1 MAATDVQLLPDISCA
16 PVKSVLRSNSGSMR
30 CGPHCKAGEICEYIL
45 RAEFHQMFHQ
55 FSDSK
60 KRIEPKKTKKKSK
73 AKAKDKTKS
82 KKESVDF
89 PVHQPPFLAVRSN
102 PSSFVVFAIV
112 RLCVLE
118 KQTCEATRLYLKSI
132 TAASTDSESEEEDER
147 NTDGPRVPKIVGI
160 GLCSVFELVK
170 ESQKNHPHFCMRALQ
185 ALLDMLQGQQPEGL
199 KGEPPE
205 VIDALFDLLLEIS
218 SSSTSDQ
225 AQSTFSSNLTSFACA
240 CLLSLVVARGD
251 TGKLLSAASAM
262 LMSSQS
268 LAAEEIPTPGIMAS
282 LQRSVHAVLFGK
294 ILGPDWLTHGFPSS
308 ALCNSFSVQIP
319 KTKYRQGSPITSD
332 GKYLYILSG
341 GSIYKVGSGFSGT
354 IKGQIIMSRGGI
366 KVEEKGWLGY
376 CKGYVYFQPQAGSC
390 NDLIK
395 IDVETLK
402 EKERVK
408 VDVSEWG
415 PCAFFTDGDNIGL
428 ILSTKEDS
436 FIIKMFKPGCNPM
449 PCVHEMTFKLA
460 RKCLDVFGSG
470 IFEDDASYHV
480 IIANLP
486 SEDEPVTIACGKD
499 FALLKTVSGKI
510 LYSGKAQSL
519 GIKQGGPA
527 MGKWTEL
534 PITNSPKIVHYSVG
548 HDGLHALLV
557 AEDGSVFFAGTAR
570 RGEDGDQS
578 KGRRQPK
585 PTKPKKM
592 IKLEGQHVVTSAC
605 NNGTSALILQNGEL
619 YIFGKDTA
627 HADHNTGLV
636 SDIKEPIS
644 QVALG
649 KAHVLALTNKG
660 HVFTFGINHKGQCGR
675 EFIHGPNREVPLP
688 IAMATATE
696 EDGEDEDVESEEPDM
711 ICPAGRHQWNHDH
724 CMVCTICGECTGYG
738 ASCIASG
745 RPDRNPGL
753 PCGCGAGDSGC
764 IECGCCRSCAREND
778 QDVDVAAAWGQ
789 LVAGGLVDNKQTD
802 IIVFDVRCGRAGV
815 RLEDRLRRRIEEYRI
830 RQRRKQMLQSVKA
843 MKSGLAG
850 LNKLRSDVPE
860 KSSPPIVDDVVG
872 SDQEREATKL
882 TSLPPARMMLP
893 TEHPVVQIACGLHHN
908 VLLVQNGDV
917 YTFGNNQHGQLGHG
931 DFIIRGTPTFVKFP
945 SCFDSPVI
953 TQVAAGS
960 CHTVLLGSQGQ
971 VFTFGSNQKGQLRRS
986 PHNSG
991 LEESRKERKKAER
1004 DSCWNAIPGL
1014 IHNVGIKHGRRATWV
1029 GASGDQT
1036 FVKIDESLINSHS
1049 LSKSSVVCSKTC
1061 IGIIPN
1067 QIEQASSF
1075 KSLVISKAD
1084 GSCRSF
1090 NTADQLELKD
1100 SSVCLD
1106 SVYNVLWSFCSST
1119 QKISLY
1125 NINNTELQ
1133 TFSDSSSKVSP
1144 NLGDKDPDRSLPRI
1158 LNPEHMLPFKPGIP
1172 ISRAHAALN
1181 ILSSL
1186 DTLTSAQEQNLQ
1198 VLSEDRKRQSLS
1210 KVYSKEDFSVVDRFD
1225 SHGGGWGYSGHS
1237 IEAIRFMADTD
1248 VLLGGLGLFGGRGE
1262 YTAKLKVYDIG
1273 PEGGD
1278 QEIDGDVLVETDEI
1292 PYECGARHKFPMLFD
1307 EPIQLTAN
1315 RWYVAWARI
1324 SGPSSDCGSSG
1335 QSVVTTEDQIVF
1347 YFKSSKKSNNGTDV
1361 NAGQIPQLLY
1371 RTITPESQG
1380 LSKPSSEIEPVT
1392 VLTKDFSRTVS
1403 PDCFQSLLKLLRW
1416 AWQSF
1421 KAGYCETIL
1430 GSAMPA
1436 VAALMDLERLEYI
1449 CTSSL
1454 HLLKIYI
1461 NEIYPNG
1468 SSSKKSSAE
1477 VPKLA
1482 ECVADVRALL
1492 QHILSDRLPS
1502 AQVKTSFSSIPTSPS
1517 TSALLVN
1524 YLQSI
1529 LEECHETFMS
1539 CYHAFYPSA
1548 KLKWRGLCDLLLTID
1563 VPWVEETVE
1572 GDHLLAAVLASLCA
1586 SSIRLTSTLPVTLE
1600 NDHHNDSSPLS
1611 PDPNVD
1617 NSPATSNG
1625 HGHEMSP
1632 GVCGSE
1638 ILKFPVLV
1646 DCVNMRTE
1654 REGCNPGSCSFRE
1667 VLERLLA
1674 IVKQPLE
1681 AMLHQESVK
1690 HSSKLITNACAFIAV
1705 IVAELSYQSAGTV
1718 LDMHGTSG
1726 QVLNITPSRFTKVS
1740 QNRTWNTGNGSP
1752 DAICFSVD
1760 RTGILISGVT
1770 VYGGVGNEWHYEL
1783 ELLDDQSSNIVDPSL
1798 SQRWKTLAIVRGTF
1812 GPEDCYGDVA
1822 EIKFERPVPV
1832 KENIKYAVRLRNHGS
1847 RTNNGD
1853 GGLSQVK
1860 GPDGTLF
1867 TFTDC
1872 SLSFNGTNHTRG
1884 QIPQILYFSTPQ
1896 DTESVQSTRDL
1907 AELQARRNALSICN
1921 SVVKTAAELFVKAQ
1935 SIEDNDVLC
1944 AFGTSHVVTML
1955 LPLIFAHLGP
1965 VATSDPR
1972 SAVQVLHMVQDILP
1986 LVASLNKKGP
1996 QNAIS
2001 EKSENDGDV
2010 SDLSTTSNQYAIVE
2024 SDHPYRPAS
2033 VANYRVTFPPQV
2045 QWLSLEF
2052 DPQCGTAQVEDT
2064 LQVYVPSKNNTGQVW
2079 LSNAQTINVTGAS
2092 DSDDDHYTPY
2102 WPVFRKFSGK
2112 LDWPTTSLLL
2122 PGNEVVFSL
2131 ETASDYVKDDK
2142 ASFFGFR
2149 CQVVGFECPR
2159 IANGNNIESWEG
2171 LKHLERELAY
2181 LGGMC
2186 AASLMRRDLILPPS
2200 SVGEIEEDME
2210 LVEELSQQV
2219 YKNHSE
2225 LLSKGFALAHP
2236 PTIHQALEGVLPFS
2250 GQSNEHAF
2258 LKDFVSCMPGT
2269 SGGRLGRWLQPESYV
2284 DPKQCELL
2292 CSQDELKC
2300 NWPAIITVIT
2310 KDQYGKVVQA
2320 PSLKVEVLA
2329 VPMNTYDKETE
2340 ANNPS
2345 RKQARVSK
2353 PETGMLTFGGLP
2365 PPNLENAYEISVKDK
2380 MFYYAITV
2388 MKEYENYSFE
2398 ELRYVSPAKKRL
2410 IENMLVRPN
2419 NDGTYTANWTPGST
2433 GWYLL
2438 RVVID
2443 GFEIGAP
2450 QQRSVEVKDP
2460 PQGLLIPSKP
2470 ATPKTQHQPNKV
2482 RKFAAKFSAG
2492 LRVRSHPS
2500 LQSEQ
2505 IGTVHVNDTICF
2517 VDELRNDDGVWV
2529 RLNPETVR
2537 KYCQN
2542 GYTEA
2547 WCLQYNQHLGK
2558 TLLVS
2563 VEEPKSM
2570 MADFFKEKGHRRKS
2584 GDDDSQKDL
2593 IPSSRGPGV
2602 YHVIKCG
2609 ASGHNIRSRPSLK
2622 ASAVGMLALGNTVGA
2637 IEDITNADGVW
2648 VKLDKDSTKEYCF
2661 NMDGE
2666 AWTLI
2671 RSLSDIMYLQHESDG
2686 AVLFGLNDD
2695 KNRSSSKFST
2705 EQGSIF
2711 SSSLPGAK
2719 GFDFTNSVSGQTFGS
2734 FGQSMGIFTFGS
2746 GTSDPEGGSSGST
2759 SPFVFGSPA
2768 STPPSVSM
2776 NTLVEAE
2783 KAEPESA
2790 KNSPA
2795 AGVASSNR
2803 LSSLQR
2809 WLNYESNHKLNSDPV
2824 AIPICKEVIP
2834 PDLQRVSVKEFV
2846 KAISES
2852 RANGNAASPPR
2863 TPPNTPPVPHRGSR
2877 SASPMHTAASPKLPS
2892 RRSSSPIQILPP
2904 PIMRSNSEV
2913 VAVASSSP
2921 PLSGSPK
2928 SIAKQQS
2935 LVQDGWSQL
2944 PNQQVV
2950 PSKTSSPNL
2959 RRSSLQSD
2967 TSVGSH
2973 FSSIFKELSQTSAT
2987 GCIGC
2992 ITQRNTISPL
3002 STPGTPG
3009 TPATPGTPKKETN
3022 CIATPKTVT
3031 QTGTQTSPDS
3041 MKSHFSIGSSGA
3053 KEEVTRVS
3061 PKLNRKE
3068 RPPRQ
3073 FRSKRERVKS
3083 PASFGHENID
3093 KSKEKP
3099 QAKEVVKEAMTPSVA
3114 ECLRAVFA
3122 AFLWQEGIVHD
3133 AMACA
3138 SFLKFNPTLP
3148 KQITSVPHVAVREK
3162 REPSPLTKEQ
3172 KARYRHSVEV
3182 ASPSL
3187 LTFQY
3192 FESFSPTPFNANI
3205 YKNKLRRTSVA
3216 IKEDS
3221 VIEASKQEEGLKEKN
3236 DSVGTTSNGPSR
3248 KVTPGEKYQLPLS
3261 LQHLVILWEQISSS
3275 SLRIVSQQ
3283 LLLPSPVTNSKVFQ
3297 RLEKERNNRE
3307 KEKKV
3312 KKKKEYRPVMSARG
3326 NFLAE
3331 AAGGPFVA
3339 ERESMCELCGQFFPH
3354 PVTYHMRQ
3362 AHPGCGDHAGGKG
3375 YNSGGSFC
3383 GGWAGNCGDGGIG
3396 GSSWYLICDR
3406 CREKFIR
3413 QRGQS
3418 MIKEKVKK
3426 CRKKTSP
3433 TKLLSPLPPMEA
3445 HQVMK
3450 NNALFLLELS
3460 SSAASGIPTNAAT
3473 PTTSRQSF
3481 YNNMPSVYEQNGFM
3495 DTSPFPIGSFQCLDV
3510 LGVQQQYKN
3519 MIGEEFLSE
3528 DDIRAL
3534 QNGAENLG
3542 LGSSFSNLSPG
3553 IMRSLTM
3560 NGGADLQLVCAKRE
3574 RRRSSKVKDGENK
3587 TRTFH
3592 RSISVGLTSRDW
3604 NKQEGD
3610 NAAAECRIIMTRKR
3624 NNSSG
3629 CEDTSTSFLCQP
3641 SAALT
3646 KLVSIMMER
3655 PGSSEFPLHRP
3666 VMLFILQRHDLES
3679 LQLAMKQALRK
3690 AACRV
3695 YALQALNW
3703 LLRCVTQ
3710 PMSLHDLLWCFVAAL
3725 SPAPFEKGEEEG
3737 EEEVEKKEHDVPEKD
3752 LGVCEHPLSDI
3763 TIAGEAT
3770 FPLPQTFHSFLQT
3783 VSDLMMLLP
3792 VGSALQQIAMR
3803 CWCLKFHPEDHSF
3816 LHRSHVFSNI
3826 SKILSRTEEDDDSV
3840 ASDAC
3845 AQVSADIQ
3853 ALKDLTPLV
3862 DIKASSR
3869 QAMVNSLTDNTTET
3883 FWESGDEDR
3892 KKVKMLSLSCGSKTQ
3907 PKMVYLHID
3916 NCRDLGNK
3924 VSGVSFKAG
3933 PTFDEMVKLR
3943 QIEVETRYIG
3953 WLSCDIPDGKFICIR
3968 LELKGPDNTLRLRQV
3983 KVLGSQEGE
3992 SIHIGKRV
4000 TALQIQQKNCEAE
4013 TLKVFRLLTSQ
4024 VFGRLIAGENE
4035 CDEDIKNG
4043 INQDMDR
4050 MQLSQSQSTLETN
4063 DLKEH
4068 MVGILFSRSKLT
4080 HLQKQVCSHIVAAI
4094 RKEASRVREEWEA
4107 LLCSKSQSAED
4118 LPKSSDAYC
4127 FEMLSMVLALSGSS
4141 VGRSYLAQQAGL
4153 LRDLFSLLHTGSARV
4168 QRQVTSLLRRVL
4180 PEVSPP
4186 TLASILGV
4194 TTLPPSD
4201 FSIIS
4206 DSNKDGKHEEK
4217 GFDIHKTGIL
4227 DVFLACIAKALTV
4240 QTKVK
4245 GSSALGNKGV
4255 NTVTLA
4261 TSIHPRD
4268 NIGSRW
4274 WLRGCMT
4281 RKLAEVIIQLLKD
4294 MATGKLTD
4302 AWAVITK
4309 GAIAENILNLTKLEE
4324 CHRSPAECLRT
4335 PTLWLALASLCV
4347 LDQEHVERLS
4357 SGQWAESAG
4366 CSDGQQAQPRPFCD
4380 NHDDAETPAIILC
4393 STCGNLCAECDRYL
4407 HLSRKTR
4414 SHQRQVFKE
4423 EEEAIKVDLHE
4434 GCGRTKLFWVMS
4446 LADSRTLKAM
4456 VEFREGTRGKPNS
4469 SGVCR
4474 FCGSSSSTGLLSI
4487 GNVCNEPECQEYAAN
4502 SCSKILPCGHMCGGI
4517 NNETT
4522 CLPCLHGCG
4531 AVSNLKQDADDMCMI
4546 CFIEALAYAPAV
4558 QLTCGH
4564 VFHLNC
4570 CHAVLSKKW
4579 SGPRITFRFSLCPIC
4594 QAPMDHPVLKDHLE
4608 PARSLFEDVKRKALM
4623 RLEYEGLKSVEAITT
4638 PGARFYKDPAGF
4650 AMDRYAYYVC
4660 FKCKKAYYG
4669 GEARCDAEA
4678 GGGDDYDPAELV
4690 CGACSDVSRAQMCPK
4705 HGTDFLEYKCRYCC
4719 SVAVFFCFGTTHFC
4733 NACHDDF
4740 QRVTNIPK
4748 GELPHCPA
4756 GPKAKQLEGE
4766 ECPLHVKHPSTGEE
4780 FALGCGVC
4788 RNAHTF

>member
-1 MAATDVQLLPDISCA
+1 MAASDVQQINDISC
-16 PVKSVLRSNSGSMR
+16 VTLKNILQSNSGNIR
-30 CGPHCKAGEICEYIL
+30 CGPHCKAGDICKDIL
-45 RAEFHQMFHQ
+45 RAEFHEMFRQ
-55 FSDSK
+55 FSDHK

-73 AKAKDKTKS
+73 AKAKDKHRTKRDPA
-82 KKESVDF
+82 EF

-132 TAASTDSESEEEDER
+132 TASSTDSESEDDDDHYNE
-147 NTDGPRVPKIVGI
+147 GFRVPKIVGI
-160 GLCSVFELVK
+160 GLCSVFQLIK
-170 ESQKNHPHFCMRALQ
+170 ESQKNHPHFCRRSLE

-199 KGEPPE
+199 KGEPSE

-218 SSSTSDQ
+218 SSSSLMDQ
-225 AQSTFSSNLTSFACA
+225 AQSSFSLNLTSYACA

-294 ILGPDWLTHGFPSS
+294 TIGPDWLTHGFPCS
-308 ALCNSFSVQIP
+308 ALCCSFSVQIP
-319 KTKYRQGSPITSD
+319 KIKYRLNSPITSD
-332 GKYLYILSG
+332 GKFLYILSG
-341 GSIYKVGSGFSGT
+341 GSIYKVGSGFGGT

-390 NDLIK
+390 NELIK

-428 ILSTKEDS
+428 ILSTKEDN
-436 FIIKMFKPGCNPM
+436 FIIKMFKPGSSPM
-449 PCVHEMTFKLA
+449 ICVNELTLKLA

-470 IFEDDASYHV
+470 IFEDEVTYHTL
-480 IIANLP
+480 NLP
-486 SEDEPVTIACGKD
+486 SEDEPVSIACGKD
-499 FALLKTVSGKI
+499 FAVLKTVTGKI
-510 LYSGKAQSL
+510 LYSGKAQSM

-534 PITNSPKIVHYSVG
+534 PITKSPKIVQYSVG

-592 IKLEGQHVVTSAC
+592 IKLEGHHIVSSAC
-605 NNGTSALILQNGEL
+605 NNGTSALITQAGEL
-619 YIFGKDTA
+619 FLFGKDTA

-636 SDIKEPIS
+636 SDIKEAVT

-649 KAHVLALTNKG
+649 KAHVLTLTNKG

-675 EFIHGPNREVPLP
+675 EFIHGPNREAPLP
-688 IAMATATE
+688 IAMATANE
-696 EDGEDEDVESEEPDM
+696 EDGEDEDVESEEPDI

-724 CMVCTICGECTGYG
+724 CMVCTVCGECTGYG

-764 IECGCCRSCAREND
+764 IECGCCRACAREND

-789 LVAGGLVDNKQTD
+789 LVAGGLVDNKQAD

-830 RQRRKQMLQSVKA
+830 QKRRKQMLQSVKA
-843 MKSGLAG
+843 MKSLAG

-872 SDQEREATKL
+872 SDQERETTKL
-882 TSLPPARMMLP
+882 TALPPARILLP
-893 TEHPVVQIACGLHHN
+893 TELPVIQIACGLHHN

-917 YTFGNNQHGQLGHG
+917 YTFGNNQHGQLGLG
-931 DFIIRGTPTFVKFP
+931 NFLIRGTPTLVKFP
-945 SCFDSPVI
+945 SCFTSTSI
-953 TQVAAGS
+953 IQVAAGS
-960 CHTVLLGSQGQ
+960 CHTVLLNSQGQ
-971 VFTFGSNQKGQLRRS
+971 VFTFGSNSKGQLRRS
-986 PHNSG
+986 PQNSSV
-991 LEESRKERKKAER
+991 EENRKDRKKDR
-1004 DSCWNAIPGL
+1004 DKDNNWNAVPGL
-1014 IHNVGIKHGRRATWV
+1014 IHNIGTKFGRRATWI

-1067 QIEQASSF
+1067 QLEQASSF
-1075 KSLVISKAD
+1075 KSLVISKVD

-1090 NTADQLELKD
+1090 SSADQLELRE

-1106 SVYNVLWSFCSST
+1106 SIYNVLWIFCPSSQRIT
-1119 QKISLY
+1119 LF
-1125 NINNTELQ
+1125 NIIITELQ
-1133 TFSDSSSKVSP
+1133 NFNCPSSKVSV
-1144 NLGDKDPDRSLPRI
+1144 NSGANNKDFNPSLPRI
-1158 LNPEHMLPFKPGIP
+1158 LNPEHMLPFKPGVP

-1181 ILSSL
+1181 IMSSL

-1198 VLSEDRKRQSLS
+1198 VLSDDRKRQNLS
-1210 KVYSKEDFSVVDRFD
+1210 KVYSKEDFSVVNRFD

-1248 VLLGGLGLFGGRGE
+1248 ILLGGFGLFGGRGE
-1262 YTAKLKVYDIG
+1262 YTAKLKVFDIG

-1292 PYECGARHKFPMLFD
+1292 PYECGARHKYPMLFD

-1335 QSVVTTEDQIVF
+1335 QSVVTTEDQIIF

-1371 RTITPESQG
+1371 RTITPDSQG
-1380 LSKPSSEIEPVT
+1380 LSKPCSEIEPVT
-1392 VLTKDFSRTVS
+1392 VLTKDFSRTVT

-1436 VAALMDLERLEYI
+1436 VAALIDLERLEYI
-1449 CTSSL
+1449 CTSCL

-1468 SSSKKSSAE
+1468 PSSKKSSTE

-1502 AQVKTSFSSIPTSPS
+1502 AQVKTSYSSIPTSLS

-1524 YLQSI
+1524 YLQAI
-1529 LEECHETFMS
+1529 LEECHETFLA
-1539 CYHAFYPSA
+1539 CYHAFYPSSQ
-1548 KLKWRGLCDLLLTID
+1548 LKWRGLCDLLLIID
-1563 VPWVEETVE
+1563 VPWVEE

-1586 SSIRLTSTLPVTLE
+1586 SSIRLTSTLPITLE
-1600 NDHHNDSSPLS
+1600 LDRTNDSSPVTPDQNRDAS
-1611 PDPNVD
+1611 PSV
-1617 NSPATSNG
+1617 SNG
-1625 HGHEMSP
+1625 HTQEMSP
-1632 GVCGSE
+1632 IISGSE
-1638 ILKFPVLV
+1638 VMRYPVLV
-1646 DCVNMRTE
+1646 DCVNTRSE
-1654 REGCNPGSCSFRE
+1654 REGCNPGPCSFKE
-1667 VLERLLA
+1667 VLDRLLS

-1690 HSSKLITNACAFIAV
+1690 HSSKLITNACGFIAV

-1760 RTGILISGVT
+1760 RPGILIAGVT

-1783 ELLDDQSSNIVDPSL
+1783 ELLDDQSGSVDYPAHT
-1798 SQRWKTLAIVRGTF
+1798 QRWKTLAIVRGTF

-1822 EIKFERPVPV
+1822 EIKFERPVPI
-1832 KENIKYAVRLRNHGS
+1832 KENIKYGIRLRNHGS

-1860 GPDGTLF
+1860 GPDGCIF

-1872 SLSFNGTNHTRG
+1872 TLSFNGTNHTRG
-1884 QIPQILYFSTPQ
+1884 QIPQILYYSTPQ
-1896 DTESVQSTRDL
+1896 DSESVQNTRDL

-1921 SVVKTAAELFVKAQ
+1921 SVVKMAAELFINAQ
-1935 SIEDNDVLC
+1935 SVEDYDVLC

-1972 SAVQVLHMVQDILP
+1972 SAVQVLHMVQDLLP

-1996 QNAIS
+1996 KNIPS
-2001 EKSENDGDV
+2001 EKSSENDTERTDIN
-2010 SDLSTTSNQYAIVE
+2010 LSTTSNFHAIVE

-2033 VANYRVTFPPQV
+2033 VANYRVSFPSHV
-2045 QWLSLEF
+2045 QWMSLEF

-2064 LQVYVPSKNNTGQVW
+2064 LQVYVPSRNNSGQVW
-2079 LSNAQTINVTGAS
+2079 LNNAQTINVNGAP
-2092 DSDDDHYTPY
+2092 DLEDDQYTPY
-2102 WPVFRKFSGK
+2102 WPVFRKFSGNF
-2112 LDWPTTSLLL
+2112 DWPTTALLL

-2142 ASFFGFR
+2142 ACFYGFR
-2149 CQVVGFECPR
+2149 CQVIGFECPR
-2159 IANGNNIESWEG
+2159 ISSGNNIESWEG
-2171 LKHLERELAY
+2171 LRHLERELAY

-2186 AASLMRRDLILPPS
+2186 AASLMRRDLVLPPS
-2200 SVGEIEEDME
+2200 TVGEIEEDME

-2219 YKNHSE
+2219 YRNHST

-2236 PTIHQALEGVLPFS
+2236 PTVHQALEGVLPFS
-2250 GQSNEHAF
+2250 SQSNEHSF
-2258 LKDFVSCMPGT
+2258 LKDFVSCMQGT
-2269 SGGRLGRWLQPESYV
+2269 SGGRLSRWLQPESYV

-2329 VPMNTYDKETE
+2329 VPMNTYDKEAE
-2340 ANNPS
+2340 ASNPS

-2353 PETGMLTFGGLP
+2353 PETGMLTFGGHP
-2365 PPNLENAYEISVKDK
+2365 PPSLETPYEISVKDK

-2410 IENMLVRPN
+2410 IENMLVRTN

-2438 RVVID
+2438 RVIID
-2443 GFEIGAP
+2443 GFEIGGP

-2460 PQGLLIPSKP
+2460 PQGLLMPAKP
-2470 ATPKTQHQPNKV
+2470 ATPKTQHQPNRI
-2482 RKFAAKFSAG
+2482 RKFAAKYSAG

-2505 IGTVHVNDTICF
+2505 IGTVRVNDTISF
-2517 VDELRNDDGVWV
+2517 IDELRNDDGVWV
-2529 RLNPETVR
+2529 RLSPETVR

-2542 GYTEA
+2542 GFTEA

-2558 TLLVS
+2558 TLLIP
-2563 VEEPKSM
+2563 VEEPKLMLSE
-2570 MADFFKEKGHRRKS
+2570 FFKEKGNRRKS
-2584 GDDDSQKDL
+2584 GDESIKER
-2593 IPSSRGPGV
+2593 IVAVRGPGV
-2602 YHVIKCG
+2602 YHVVKCG

-2622 ASAVGMLALGNTVGA
+2622 ASAVGMLALGNTISA

-2648 VKLDKDSTKEYCF
+2648 VKLDKDSTREYCF

-2671 RSLSDIMYLQHESDG
+2671 RSLNDTVYLQHEIDATHG
-2686 AVLFGLNDD
+2686 MAINDE
-2695 KNRSSSKFST
+2695 KNRSSAKFSS
-2705 EQGSIF
+2705 EQGSVF
-2711 SSSLPGAK
+2711 SSNMPGGK
-2719 GFDFTNSVSGQTFGS
+2719 GFDFATAVSSQPFGS

-2746 GTSDPEGGSSGST
+2746 GTSDHEGGSSGST

-2776 NTLVEAE
+2776 NTLVESE
-2783 KAEPESA
+2783 KGELDSSENFGNRISA
-2790 KNSPA
+2790 
-2795 AGVASSNR
+2795 
-2803 LSSLQR
+2803 LQR
-2809 WLNYESNHKLNSDPV
+2809 WLHVESQVNLIKQLNSQPALERKDV
-2824 AIPICKEVIP
+2824 P
-2834 PDLQRVSVKEFV
+2834 PELQRVSVKELV
-2846 KAISES
+2846 KAIGES
-2852 RANGNAASPPR
+2852 RANGNAATPPR

-2877 SASPMHTAASPKLPS
+2877 SASPMHTSSSPKTPS
-2892 RRSSSPIQILPP
+2892 RRSSSPTQIVNP
-2904 PIMRSNSEV
+2904 PIMRSNSEAAGPV
-2913 VAVASSSP
+2913 GVSSSSS

-2928 SIAKQQS
+2928 SVQRHVS
-2935 LVQDGWSQL
+2935 CVQDTWSY
-2944 PNQQVV
+2944 QQGV
-2950 PSKTSSPNL
+2950 PQKTGNL

-2967 TSVGSH
+2967 SSVSSH
-2973 FSSIFKELSQTSAT
+2973 FSSILKELSQTSAT

-2992 ITQRNTISPL
+2992 ITQRNTVSPI

-3009 TPATPGTPKKETN
+3009 TPATPGTPKKEANSIT
-3022 CIATPKTVT
+3022 TPKTVT

-3041 MKSHFSIGSSGA
+3041 LKSHFSIGSAGS
-3053 KEEVTRVS
+3053 KEESTRVS
-3061 PKLNRKE
+3061 PKLARKD
-3068 RPPRQ
+3068 RPTRQ
-3073 FRSKRERVKS
+3073 FRTKRERVKS
-3083 PASFGHENID
+3083 PAFVRENSD
-3093 KSKEKP
+3093 KTKEKH
-3099 QAKEVVKEAMTPSVA
+3099 AIKEIVKEAMTPSVA

-3122 AFLWQEGIVHD
+3122 AFLWHEGIVHD

-3162 REPSPLTKEQ
+3162 RENSPLTKEQ

-3221 VIEASKQEEGLKEKN
+3221 VIEASKQVEGLNEKN
-3236 DSVGTTSNGPSR
+3236 DSINNASNTNGPNR
-3248 KVTPGEKYQLPLS
+3248 KISSGEKYQLPLS
-3261 LQHLVILWEQISSS
+3261 LQHLVILWEQISASS
-3275 SLRIVSQQ
+3275 QRIISQQ
-3283 LLLPSPVTNSKVFQ
+3283 LILPSPVTSSKVFQ
-3297 RLEKERNNRE
+3297 RLEKERNNRD

-3312 KKKKEYRPVMSARG
+3312 KKKKEYRPVMSVRG

-3339 ERESMCELCGQFFPH
+3339 ERESMCELCGNFFPH

-3375 YNSGGSFC
+3375 YNSGGNFC

-3396 GSSWYLICDR
+3396 GSSWYLICDS
-3406 CREKFIR
+3406 CREKFMR

-3418 MIKEKVKK
+3418 LIKEKVKK

-3460 SSAASGIPTNAAT
+3460 SSASSGIPTNAAT
-3473 PTTSRQSF
+3473 PSRLS
-3481 YNNMPSVYEQNGFM
+3481 YCNGMPSVYEQNGFV
-3495 DTSPFPIGSFQCLDV
+3495 DSSPFPIGSFQCLDV

-3528 DDIRAL
+3528 EDIRAL

-3542 LGSSFSNLSPG
+3542 LGTSFSNLSPG

-3574 RRRSSKVKDGENK
+3574 RRRSKAKDGESK

-3610 NAAAECRIIMTRKR
+3610 NVATECRIIMTRKR

-3629 CEDTSTSFLCQP
+3629 CEDNSTSFLCQP

-3646 KLVSIMMER
+3646 KLVSVMMER
-3655 PGSSEFPLHRP
+3655 PGSEFPLHRP
-3666 VMLFILQRHDLES
+3666 VMLFILQRHDLDS

-3725 SPAPFEKGEEEG
+3725 SPAPFDKGEDDGDEEG
-3737 EEEVEKKEHDVPEKD
+3737 EKKEHDVQEKD

-3770 FPLPQTFHSFLQT
+3770 YPLPQTFHSFLQT

-3826 SKILSRTEEDDDSV
+3826 SKILSRTEEDDDSSAADV
-3840 ASDAC
+3840 C
-3845 AQVSADIQ
+3845 YQQVSAEIQ
-3853 ALKDLTPLV
+3853 ALKDVTPLV

-3892 KKVKMLSLSCGSKTQ
+3892 NKIKMLNLACGSKIL

-3933 PTFDEMVKLR
+3933 PSFDEMVKLR
-3943 QIEVETRYIG
+3943 HLEVETRYIG
-3953 WLSCDIPDGKFICIR
+3953 WLSCDIPDEKYICIR

-3983 KVLGSQEGE
+3983 KVLGTQEGE
-3992 SIHIGKRV
+3992 SINIGKKV
-4000 TALQIQQKNCEAE
+4000 TAIQVQQKNCEAE

-4024 VFGRLIAGENE
+4024 VFGKLITGEHE
-4035 CDEDIKNG
+4035 CEDELR
-4043 INQDMDR
+4043 NQDIDR
-4050 MQLSQSQSTLETN
+4050 LQLSQSQSTLETN

-4094 RKEASRVREEWEA
+4094 RKEASRVRDEWEA
-4107 LLCSKSQSAED
+4107 SLCSKSQSVED

-4141 VGRSYLAQQAGL
+4141 VGRCYLAQQAGL

-4194 TTLPPSD
+4194 SSLPPSD
-4201 FSIIS
+4201 FSIITE
-4206 DSNKDGKHEEK
+4206 SNKDNKPEESS
-4217 GFDIHKTGIL
+4217 FDIHKTGIL
-4227 DVFLACIAKALTV
+4227 DVFLSCIAKALNV

-4245 GSSALGNKGV
+4245 GSSSTNSKGV

-4268 NIGSRW
+4268 NVGTRW
-4274 WLRGCMT
+4274 WLRGCMA

-4294 MATGKLTD
+4294 MAAGKLTD
-4302 AWAVITK
+4302 GWATITK

-4324 CHRSPAECLRT
+4324 QHRTPSECLRT

-4357 SGQWAESAG
+4357 SGQWAAG
-4366 CSDGQQAQPRPFCD
+4366 GDGQQAQPRPFCD
-4380 NHDDAETPAIILC
+4380 NHDDSETPAIILC

-4434 GCGRTKLFWVMS
+4434 GCGRTKLFWVMC

-4456 VEFREGTRGKPNS
+4456 VEFREGNRGKPNS

-4487 GNVCNEPECQEYAAN
+4487 GNVCNEPECQEHAKNA
-4502 SCSKILPCGHMCGGI
+4502 CSKMLQCGHMCGGI
-4517 NNETT
+4517 CNESP
-4522 CLPCLHGCG
+4522 CLPCLHRCG
-4531 AVSNLKQDADDMCMI
+4531 DVSSLKQDADDMCMI
-4546 CFIEALAYAPAV
+4546 CFIEALAYAPAI
-4558 QLTCGH
+4558 QLSCGH
-4564 VFHLNC
+4564 VFHLHC
-4570 CHAVLSKKW
+4570 CRAVLTKKW

-4594 QAPMDHPVLKDHLE
+4594 QAPMDHPVLKEFLD

-4623 RLEYEGLKSVEAITT
+4623 RLEYEGLHNVDAIST

-4678 GGGDDYDPAELV
+4678 GVGDDYDPTELV

-4748 GELPHCPA
+4748 AELPHCPA

>member
-1 MAATDVQLLPDISCA
+1 MAAADVQQTPDN
-16 PVKSVLRSNSGSMR
+16 SVIVNRNNSRSLTRNMR
-30 CGPHCKAGEICEYIL
+30 CGPHCKPGEISEDVL
-45 RAEFHQMFHQ
+45 RAEFHEMFRQ
-55 FSDSK
+55 FSDQK
-60 KRIEPKKTKKKSK
+60 KKIEPKKTKKKTKS
-73 AKAKDKTKS
+73 KAKDKHKS
-82 KKESVDF
+82 KGDSSEL
-89 PVHQPPFLAVRSN
+89 PVLQPPFLAVRSN

-132 TAASTDSESEEEDER
+132 TSSLTDSESEDDDEH
-147 NTDGPRVPKIVGI
+147 NKETSSVPKIVGV
-160 GLCSVFELVK
+160 GLCGVFELIK
-170 ESQKNHPHFCMRALQ
+170 ESQKNHPHFCLRALQ

-199 KGEPPE
+199 KNEPPD

-218 SSSTSDQ
+218 ST
-225 AQSTFSSNLTSFACA
+225 TFSAADQSQSSYASTLTSYACA
-240 CLLSLVVARGD
+240 CLLSLVVAKGD

-262 LMSSQS
+262 LMSSQI
-268 LAAEEIPTPGIMAS
+268 LALEEIPTPGIMAS

-294 ILGPDWLTHGFPSS
+294 TVGPDWLTHGFPSC
-308 ALCNSFSVQIP
+308 ALFSSFAVQIP
-319 KTKYRQGSPITSD
+319 KNKYRLGSPITSD
-332 GKYLYILSG
+332 GKYLYIFSG
-341 GSIYKVGSGFSGT
+341 GSIYKIGSGFGGT

-366 KVEEKGWLGY
+366 KVEEKGWLGF
-376 CKGYVYFQPQAGSC
+376 CQGYLYFQAQVGSC
-390 NDLIK
+390 NELVK

-402 EKERVK
+402 EKDRVK
-408 VDVSEWG
+408 VDVNEWG
-415 PCAFFTDGDNIGL
+415 PCAFFTDGDCIGL
-428 ILSTKEDS
+428 IIATKEDS
-436 FIIKMFKPGCNPM
+436 FIIKMYKPSSSPM
-449 PCVHEMTFKLA
+449 TCVHELTLKLA

-470 IFEDDASYHV
+470 IFDDEATSHTLN
-480 IIANLP
+480 IPA
-486 SEDEPVTIACGKD
+486 EDEPASIACGKD
-499 FALLKTVSGKI
+499 FALMKTVSGKI
-510 LYSGKAQSL
+510 MYSGKAQSL

-527 MGKWTEL
+527 AGKWAEL
-534 PITNSPKIVHYSVG
+534 PITKSPKIIQYSVG
-548 HDGLHALLV
+548 HDGQHAILI
-557 AEDGSVFFAGTAR
+557 AEDGSAFFVGTAR

-592 IKLEGQHVVTSAC
+592 IKLEAHHIVSSAC
-605 NNGTSALILQNGEL
+605 NNGTSALVSQSGEL
-619 YIFGKDTA
+619 FLFGKDTA
-627 HADHNTGLV
+627 HADHNIGLV
-636 SDIKEPIS
+636 TDIKEAVT

-649 KAHVLALTNKG
+649 KAHIVALTNKG
-660 HVFTFGINHKGQCGR
+660 HVYTFGINHKGQCGR
-675 EFIHGPNREVPLP
+675 EFIHGPNREAALP

-696 EDGEDEDVESEEPDM
+696 EDGEDEDVESEEPDI

-724 CMVCTICGECTGYG
+724 CMVCTVCGECTGYG
-738 ASCIASG
+738 ASCIAGG

-764 IECGCCRSCAREND
+764 MECGCCRSCAREND

-830 RQRRKQMLQSVKA
+830 RQRRKQMVQSVKTA
-843 MKSGLAG
+843 LKSGLGG
-850 LNKLRSDVPE
+850 LNKLRSDVAE

-872 SDQEREATKL
+872 SDQERETTKL
-882 TSLPPARMMLP
+882 TALPPARMNMP
-893 TEHPVVQIACGLHHN
+893 TEVPVIQIACGLHHN
-908 VLLVQNGDV
+908 VLLVQTGDV

-931 DFIIRGTPTFVKFP
+931 DFNIRGAPTLLKFP
-945 SCFDSPVI
+945 SSHTSTSI
-953 TQVAAGS
+953 IQVAAGS
-960 CHTVLLGSQGQ
+960 CHTVLLNSQGQ
-971 VFTFGSNQKGQLRRS
+971 VYTFGNNQKGQLKRS
-986 PHNSG
+986 PPNS
-991 LEESRKERKKAER
+991 LLDQNRKDKKKVDR
-1004 DSCWNAIPGL
+1004 DKDSNWNAVPGL
-1014 IHNVGIKHGRRATWV
+1014 VPNVGTKYGRRATWI

-1036 FVKIDESLINSHS
+1036 FVKIDESLINSHN

-1067 QIEQASSF
+1067 KFEQASSF

-1090 NTADQLELKD
+1090 STAEQLELRD

-1106 SVYNVLWSFCSST
+1106 STYNVLWSFSPSD
-1119 QKISLY
+1119 QRISLY
-1125 NINNTELQ
+1125 NIIITELQ
-1133 TFSDSSSKVSP
+1133 NFFNPAHQQSSEAPVTKNNDSESTF
-1144 NLGDKDPDRSLPRI
+1144 PRI
-1158 LNPEHMLPFKPGIP
+1158 LNPELMLPFKSGVPV
-1172 ISRAHAALN
+1172 SRAHAALN

-1186 DTLTSAQEQNLQ
+1186 DTLTSAQEQSLQ
-1198 VLSEDRKRQSLS
+1198 VLNDDQKRQNLS
-1210 KVYSKEDFSVVDRFD
+1210 KVYSKEDFSVVNRFD

-1237 IEAIRFMADTD
+1237 IEAIRFMTDTD
-1248 VLLGGLGLFGGRGE
+1248 ILLGGFGLFGGRGE
-1262 YTAKLKVYDIG
+1262 YTAKLKVFDIG

-1307 EPIQLTAN
+1307 EPIQITAN

-1335 QSVVTTEDQIVF
+1335 QSVVTTDDQIVF

-1371 RTITPESQG
+1371 RTITPDNQG
-1380 LSKPSSEIEPVT
+1380 LSKPCSQVEPVT
-1392 VLTKDFSRTVS
+1392 VLSKEFSRTVS
-1403 PDCFQSLLKLLRW
+1403 PDCFHSLLRLLRW

-1421 KAGYCETIL
+1421 KAGYCEAIL
-1430 GSAMPA
+1430 GSTMPA
-1436 VAALMDLERLEYI
+1436 VAALLDLERLEYI

-1468 SSSKKSSAE
+1468 PVSKKSVSE

-1502 AQVKTSFSSIPTSPS
+1502 AQVKTSFSSIPTSSS
-1517 TSALLVN
+1517 TSALLAN

-1529 LEECHETFMS
+1529 LEECHVTFLA
-1539 CYHAFYPSA
+1539 CYHAFYPSSQ
-1548 KLKWRGLCDLLLTID
+1548 LKWRGLCDLLLTID
-1563 VPWVEETVE
+1563 VPWVEENVE
-1572 GDHLLAAVLASLCA
+1572 GDHLLAAVLASLCS
-1586 SSIRLTSTLPVTLE
+1586 SSIRLTSTLPVTL
-1600 NDHHNDSSPLS
+1600 DTDLISDSSPLS
-1611 PDPNVD
+1611 PEQNPDS
-1617 NSPATSNG
+1617 SPSVNG
-1625 HGHEMSP
+1625 HTQEMSP
-1632 GVCGSE
+1632 GLCGSE
-1638 ILKFPVLV
+1638 VYRYPVLI
-1646 DCVNMRTE
+1646 DCVAVRTE
-1654 REGCNPGSCSFRE
+1654 REGCNPGPCSFRE
-1667 VLERLLA
+1667 VLDRLLS
-1674 IVKQPLE
+1674 IVKQPLD
-1681 AMLHQESVK
+1681 AMLHQETVK
-1690 HSSKLITNACAFIAV
+1690 HSSKLISNACAFIAV

-1718 LDMHGTSG
+1718 LDMHGTGG
-1726 QVLNITPSRFTKVS
+1726 QVLHVTPSRFTKVS

-1760 RTGILISGVT
+1760 RSGILISGVT
-1770 VYGGVGNEWHYEL
+1770 VYGGIGNEWHYEL
-1783 ELLDDQSSNIVDPSL
+1783 ELLDDQSGGNADPSHT
-1798 SQRWKTLAIVRGTF
+1798 QRWKTLAIVRGTF

-1822 EIKFERPVPV
+1822 EIKFERPVPI
-1832 KENIKYAVRLRNHGS
+1832 KENVKYAVRLRNHGS

-1860 GPDGTLF
+1860 GPDGCIF

-1884 QIPQILYFSTPQ
+1884 QIPQILYYSTPQ
-1896 DTESVQSTRDL
+1896 DTESVQNTRDL

-1921 SVVKTAAELFVKAQ
+1921 AVVKTSVKLFAKAQ
-1935 SIEDNDVLC
+1935 AVEDVDVLC

-1972 SAVQVLHMVQDILP
+1972 SAVQVLSMVQDLLP
-1986 LVASLNKKGP
+1986 LVASLNKKCP
-1996 QNAIS
+1996 KTS
-2001 EKSENDGDV
+2001 EKTSDHDSERCDSN
-2010 SDLSTTSNQYAIVE
+2010 LCTTSNHYAIVE

-2033 VANYRVTFPPQV
+2033 VASYRVTFPSCV

-2064 LQVYVPSKNNTGQVW
+2064 LQIYIPSRNNSGQVW
-2079 LSNAQTINVTGAS
+2079 LNSAQTINVTGS
-2092 DSDDDHYTPY
+2092 QDCEEDQYMPY
-2102 WPVFRKFSGK
+2102 WPVFRKFSGSF
-2112 LDWPTTSLLL
+2112 DWPTTALLL

-2131 ETASDYVKDDK
+2131 ETASDYVKDEK
-2142 ASFFGFR
+2142 ACFYGFR
-2149 CQVVGFECPR
+2149 CQVIGFECPR
-2159 IANGNNIESWEG
+2159 IAVGNNIESWEG

-2186 AASLMRRDLILPPS
+2186 AASLMRRDLVLPPS
-2200 SVGEIEEDME
+2200 SIGEVEEDLE
-2210 LVEELSQQV
+2210 LIEELSQQV
-2219 YKNHSE
+2219 YKNHSL
-2225 LLSKGFALAHP
+2225 LLSKGFALAHAP
-2236 PTIHQALEGVLPFS
+2236 SIHQALEGVLPFS
-2250 GQSNEHAF
+2250 SQSNEHSF
-2258 LKDFVSCMPGT
+2258 LKDFVSCSQGT
-2269 SGGRLGRWLQPESYV
+2269 SGGRLARWLQPESYV
-2284 DPKQCELL
+2284 DPKLCELL
-2292 CSQDELKC
+2292 CSQEELKC
-2300 NWPAIITVIT
+2300 GWPAIITVIT
-2310 KDQYGKVVQA
+2310 KDQYGKIVQA

-2329 VPMNTYDKETE
+2329 VPMNMYDKENE
-2340 ANNPS
+2340 INDPS
-2345 RKQARVSK
+2345 RKLAKVSK
-2353 PETGMLTFGGLP
+2353 PETGTLTFGGHL
-2365 PPNLENAYEISVKDK
+2365 PPNLETGYEISVKDK

-2410 IENMLVRPN
+2410 IENMLVRTN

-2443 GFEIGAP
+2443 GIEIGGS
-2450 QQRSVEVKDP
+2450 QQRSVEVKEP
-2460 PQGLLIPSKP
+2460 PQGLLIPSKQVV
-2470 ATPKTQHQPNKV
+2470 PKAPHQPNRV
-2482 RKFAAKFSAG
+2482 RKFAGKFSAG

-2505 IGTVHVNDTICF
+2505 IGTVRVNDTVSF

-2529 RLNPETVR
+2529 RLSSETVR

-2542 GYTEA
+2542 GFTEA

-2558 TLLVS
+2558 TLLIP

-2570 MADFFKEKGHRRKS
+2570 LTEFFKDKGLKKKLC
-2584 GDDDSQKDL
+2584 DENYKDRYGA
-2593 IPSSRGPGV
+2593 IHGPGI
-2602 YHVIKCG
+2602 YHVVKCG

-2622 ASAVGMLALGNTVGA
+2622 ASAVGMLVLANVIGA
-2637 IEDITNADGVW
+2637 VEVITNSDGIW
-2648 VKLDKDSTKEYCF
+2648 AKLDKESKQKYCF

-2671 RSLSDIMYLQHESDG
+2671 RNLADIIYLQHEMETLQYG
-2686 AVLFGLNDD
+2686 DD
-2695 KNRSSSKFST
+2695 DDRYLGSTKFSS
-2705 EQGSIF
+2705 EQGSVF
-2711 SSSLPGAK
+2711 GSNGPGMK
-2719 GFDFTNSVSGQTFGS
+2719 GFDFATAVSGQTFGS

-2759 SPFVFGSPA
+2759 SPFVFGSPV
-2768 STPPSVSM
+2768 STPSVSM
-2776 NTLVEAE
+2776 NTLIDSEKVENDLV
-2783 KAEPESA
+2783 S
-2790 KNSPA
+2790 KNSFGNNCGRVA
-2795 AGVASSNR
+2795 ALQKWLKEESSQKSNSEPQR
-2803 LSSLQR
+2803 MSVSKDVPSELQT
-2809 WLNYESNHKLNSDPV
+2809 
-2824 AIPICKEVIP
+2824 
-2834 PDLQRVSVKEFV
+2834 VSVKELV
-2846 KAISES
+2846 KAIGES
-2852 RANGNAASPPR
+2852 RANGNAATPPR

-2877 SASPMHTAASPKLPS
+2877 SGSPMHSSGSPKLPS
-2892 RRSSSPIQILPP
+2892 RRSSSPI
-2904 PIMRSNSEV
+2904 PIA
-2913 VAVASSSP
+2913 AVPGIRPNNEATSP
-2921 PLSGSPK
+2921 HILSGNSISSLSVSPK
-2928 SIAKQQS
+2928 SSPRHTSVIQDTWPTYQS
-2935 LVQDGWSQL
+2935 SMPPKG
-2944 PNQQVV
+2944 
-2950 PSKTSSPNL
+2950 SSGL

-2967 TSVGSH
+2967 TSVSSH
-2973 FSSIFKELSQTSAT
+2973 FSSLFKELSQTSAT

-2992 ITQRNTISPL
+2992 ITQRNTISPI

-3009 TPATPGTPKKETN
+3009 TPATPGTPKKEAN
-3022 CIATPKTVT
+3022 SIASVKSVT

-3041 MKSHFSIGSSGA
+3041 VKSHFSIGSAGN
-3053 KEEVTRVS
+3053 KEEPTRIS
-3061 PKLNRKE
+3061 PKLARKE
-3068 RPPRQ
+3068 RSTRQ
-3073 FRSKRERVKS
+3073 FRTKRERVKS
-3083 PASFGHENID
+3083 PSSVREMNEKSKD
-3093 KSKEKP
+3093 KSSTKD
-3099 QAKEVVKEAMTPSVA
+3099 VVKEAMTPSVA

-3122 AFLWQEGIVHD
+3122 AFLWHEGIVHD

-3148 KQITSVPHVAVREK
+3148 KQITSVPHVAIREK
-3162 REPSPLTKEQ
+3162 RDTSPLTKEQ

-3205 YKNKLRRTSVA
+3205 NKNKLRKTSVP

-3221 VIEASKQEEGLKEKN
+3221 VIEASRQNQGINEKN
-3236 DSVGTTSNGPSR
+3236 DSITSTNNIQNRKITSND
-3248 KVTPGEKYQLPLS
+3248 KYQLPHS

-3275 SLRIVSQQ
+3275 SLRIISQQ
-3283 LLLPSPVTNSKVFQ
+3283 LILPSPVAGSRVFQ

-3312 KKKKEYRPVMSARG
+3312 KKKKDYRPVISARG
-3326 NFLAE
+3326 NLFAE
-3331 AAGGPFVA
+3331 ATGGPFAA
-3339 ERESMCELCGQFFPH
+3339 ERESMCELCGNFFPY

-3375 YNSGGSFC
+3375 YNSGGNFC

-3413 QRGQS
+3413 QKRQS
-3418 MIKEKVKK
+3418 LIKEKVKK
-3426 CRKKTSP
+3426 SRKKSSP

-3445 HQVMK
+3445 HQIMK

-3460 SSAASGIPTNAAT
+3460 SSASSVIPTNVTT
-3473 PTTSRQSF
+3473 PSRLSF
-3481 YNNMPSVYEQNGFM
+3481 YNSMPSVNEQNSFL
-3495 DTSPFPIGSFQCLDV
+3495 DSSPFPMGSFQCLDV
-3510 LGVQQQYKN
+3510 LGVQQEYKN
-3519 MIGEEFLSE
+3519 MIGQEFLSE
-3528 DDIRAL
+3528 EDIRAL

-3542 LGSSFSNLSPG
+3542 LGTSIANLSPG
-3553 IMRSLTM
+3553 IIRSSTL
-3560 NGGADLQLVCAKRE
+3560 NGGADLQLVGVKRE
-3574 RRRSSKVKDGENK
+3574 RQRSKGKEGENK

-3604 NKQEGD
+3604 SKQVAE
-3610 NAAAECRIIMTRKR
+3610 NVAECRIIMTRKR

-3646 KLVSIMMER
+3646 KLVSLLMER
-3655 PGSSEFPLHRP
+3655 PGSEFPLHRP
-3666 VMLFILQRHDLES
+3666 VMVFLLQRHDLES

-3725 SPAPFEKGEEEG
+3725 SPAPFDKPDEDGDDET
-3737 EEEVEKKEHDVPEKD
+3737 EKKEHDIQEKD

-3770 FPLPQTFHSFLQT
+3770 YPLPQTFHAFLQT

-3792 VGSALQQIAMR
+3792 VGSSLQQIAMR
-3803 CWCLKFHPEDHSF
+3803 CWCLKFHAEDHSF

-3826 SKILSRTEEDDDSV
+3826 SKILSRTEEEDDV
-3840 ASDAC
+3840 GASGAC
-3845 AQVSADIQ
+3845 AQVTADIVN
-3853 ALKDLTPLV
+3853 LKDITPLV

-3892 KKVKMLSLSCGSKTQ
+3892 NKVKMLNLSCGSKIQ
-3907 PKMVYLHID
+3907 PKMVYIHID

-3924 VSGVSFKAG
+3924 VSGVTFKAG
-3933 PTFDEMVKLR
+3933 PSFDEMAKLK
-3943 QIEVETRYIG
+3943 QLEVENRYIG
-3953 WLSCDIPDGKFICIR
+3953 WLNCDIPDGKYVCIR
-3968 LELKGPDNTLRLRQV
+3968 IELKGPDNTLRLRQV
-3983 KVLGSQEGE
+3983 KILGTQEGE
-3992 SIHIGKRV
+3992 SVYIGKKV
-4000 TALQIQQKNCEAE
+4000 SALQIQQKNCEAE

-4024 VFGRLIAGENE
+4024 VFGKLISGENE
-4035 CDEDIKNG
+4035 CGEDRKNDF
-4043 INQDMDR
+4043 NQDIDG

-4094 RKEASRVREEWEA
+4094 RKEASRVRDEWEA
-4107 LLCSKSQSAED
+4107 LLCSKSQSVEE

-4127 FEMLSMVLALSGSS
+4127 FEMLSMVLALSGSN

-4186 TLASILGV
+4186 TLALILGV
-4194 TTLPPSD
+4194 NALPPTD

-4206 DSNKDGKHEEK
+4206 EANKENKQDENTYDVHC
-4217 GFDIHKTGIL
+4217 TGIL

-4245 GSSALGNKGV
+4245 GSSSSNSKGI

-4268 NIGSRW
+4268 FVGNRW
-4274 WLRGCMT
+4274 WLRGCMA

-4294 MATGKLTD
+4294 MAAGKLTE
-4302 AWAVITK
+4302 AWATVTK

-4324 CHRSPAECLRT
+4324 QHRSPSECLRT

-4357 SGQWAESAG
+4357 SGQWVG
-4366 CSDGQQAQPRPFCD
+4366 GNGGDGQQAQSRPFCD
-4380 NHDDAETPAIILC
+4380 NHDDSETPAIILC
-4393 STCGNLCAECDRYL
+4393 ATCGNLCAECDRYL
-4407 HLSRKTR
+4407 HLNRKTR
-4414 SHQRQVFKE
+4414 NHQRQVFKE

-4434 GCGRTKLFWVMS
+4434 GCGRTKLFWVMC
-4446 LADSRTLKAM
+4446 LADSKTLKAM
-4456 VEFREGTRGKPNS
+4456 VEFREGTRGKPSS

-4487 GNVCNEPECQEYAAN
+4487 GNVCNEPECQEHASNA
-4502 SCSKILPCGHMCGGI
+4502 CSKMLNCGHMCGGI
-4517 NNETT
+4517 YNENP
-4522 CLPCLHGCG
+4522 CLPCLHRCG
-4531 AVSNLKQDADDMCMI
+4531 GDSSNLKQDADDMCMI
-4546 CFIEALAYAPAV
+4546 CFIEALAYAPAI
-4558 QLTCGH
+4558 QLSCGH
-4564 VFHLNC
+4564 LFHLHC
-4570 CHAVLSKKW
+4570 CRAVLTKKW

-4594 QAPMDHPVLKDHLE
+4594 QAPMDHSVLKDLLD
-4608 PARSLFEDVKRKALM
+4608 PARNLFEDVKRKALM
-4623 RLEYEGLKSVEAITT
+4623 RLEYEGLHKAEAITT
-4638 PGARFYKDPAGF
+4638 PGTRFYKDPAGF

-4660 FKCKKAYYG
+4660 YKCKKAYYG

-4678 GGGDDYDPAELV
+4678 GAGDDYDPTELV

-4748 GELPHCPA
+4748 AELPHCPA
-4756 GPKAKQLEGE
+4756 GPKAKQLEGD